1 MTGKAVYGQGV
12 TMTGKAV
19 HGEGVPTSG
28 EGSTITGKAVHG
40 QGVTITGKA
49 VHGEGVQD
57 PKAGVSLDT
66 VSSDAS
72 DPTTTGEAGHGHAGA
87 PVRPHVHTHAG
98 AYTRAY
104 ADTRA
109 CTHADARTD
118 QDINIY
124 NSSSYLN
131 NENNEEEEYLDLD
144 HSSSSL
150 LNGSLGDQVH
160 PGSRARVQAGA
171 PAGSGSLDSVSSDRS
186 ADSHRAGSGS
196 LDSVSSDGPADSHRT
211 GSSSLNSVSS
221 DGTADSHRTGSRSLD
236 SVSSDGTADSRRTD
250 SGSLDSVSSDKLADS
265 HRTGSDSLDS
275 VSSDGAN
282 PALAELACRILT
294 ACGVR
299 VSAQRL
305 YPHYPFEKIRAEA
318 VRFMEQYATGYQRE
332 KNAGILVH
340 RIKQAIY
347 VPLSET
353 EKLSSTY
360 LQWRTEAERRDDQA
374 ALVGR
379 THDVAGRR
387 ERVQVETIPGTRA
400 LVVHDPA
407 TPPAAPEWA
416 GVLRELALSGSERLF
431 RGTAAAPTADGSWL
445 VYTPDARDVEYLQTR
460 AVRQVRWKLAP
471 AIGKPPHEVA
481 VHFTADRTEY
491 MARAIGEFHEITRA
505 CPSVY

>member
-1 MTGKAVYGQGV
+1 M
-12 TMTGKAV
+12 
-19 HGEGVPTSG
+19 
-28 EGSTITGKAVHG
+28 
-40 QGVTITGKA
+40 
-49 VHGEGVQD
+49 
-57 PKAGVSLDT
+57 SLDT

-171 PAGSGSLDSVSSDRS
+171 PTGSSSLDSVSSDGS
-186 ADSHRAGSGS
+186 ADSHRAVSGS
-196 LDSVSSDGPADSHRT
+196 LDSVSSDGA
-211 GSSSLNSVSS
+211 
-221 DGTADSHRTGSRSLD
+221 
-236 SVSSDGTADSRRTD
+236 ADSRRAG
-250 SGSLDSVSSDKLADS
+250 SG
-265 HRTGSDSLDS
+265 SLDS